1 MKYGMWLDEWF
12 RNYIQPSSKIKTCE
26 RYSEIIEKHLKVKL
40 GEYELDELTPLVLQ
54 RYVTGLMQSGNI
66 VTGKGLAANSVN
78 GIITVIQN
86 SLKLAYT
93 LGELKEYTAD
103 KIKRPKTKEKEVSCF
118 SLAEQKKIEQAALS
132 SKKRKFIGIVICLY
146 SGLRIGELLAL
157 TWSDIDFTKGTLAVN
172 KTCHDGRDEKGNLC
186 RITDLPKTASS
197 KRMIPL
203 PKQLLPVLKEYKR
216 KSISEYV
223 VESENGEPPTVRSYQ
238 RTFELLQKRLHTLV
252 VTRELKNYGVE
263 VYFVED
269 NIRTMDGDGELRLTI
284 MATLAQEESRKISE
298 RVRAGQKISRDKG
311 VLFGNGNI
319 LGYDR
324 DKAKGTY
331 VINPEQAETVRMI
344 YDMYSAGKGMS
355 QIRNEL
361 IRLKRKD
368 SSGLVRWE
376 NCKIARILHNSTYKG
391 YPAYLKSRRNNFLDQ
406 KIIRNRDED
415 TYLYVKGDFE
425 PIISEKQWDRCRQ
438 IREQRVRRN
447 KILTENGEKSHL
459 TGVHTSDDVW
469 TKKLRCRC
477 GYRMR
482 RNKWRKNRNGELI
495 YGYKCYNQLNNGT
508 KTTRLQ
514 AGVDDAGFCD
524 LKEICDWKLEMMA
537 RRIFSGLWGNKKDI
551 LNKVS
556 SLYQV
561 GVFMEYREAETVK
574 DRVTEQLA
582 KLDEK
587 LKKLTRMRLEDEI
600 TRESYF
606 EFKSEIEKEK
616 LDLLSKRRVLDA
628 GMVPNGN
635 PEDPAKKAE
644 DFLLAKMDFTDH
656 RIDRDVIGQFVGT
669 IVPVTE
675 TCFNW
680 YMNFDLADKS
690 DDMKRLVWEFTI
702 DYKEAKSY
710 RKERDGM
717 LRQNQ
722 WHDLTVRVFM

>member
-1 MKYGMWLDEWF
+1 MYENGLDFSIGGSVDRKRQRRVVFYGRVSTEHEAQLAALENQMKWYDDQANYHDNWTVLKKYIDEGITGTQAKKRPAF
-12 RNYIQPSSKIKTCE
+12 LQMIQDAKQK
-26 RYSEIIEKHLKVKL
+26 KFDL
-40 GEYELDELTPLVLQ
+40 
-54 RYVTGLMQSGNI
+54 I
-66 VTGKGLAANSVN
+66 VTREVCRFARN
-78 GIITVIQN
+78 TV
-86 SLKLAYT
+86 
-93 LGELKEYTAD
+93 D
-103 KIKRPKTKEKEVSCF
+103 
-118 SLAEQKKIEQAALS
+118 
-132 SKKRKFIGIVICLY
+132 
-146 SGLRIGELLAL
+146 
-157 TWSDIDFTKGTLAVN
+157 
-172 KTCHDGRDEKGNLC
+172 
-186 RITDLPKTASS
+186 
-197 KRMIPL
+197 
-203 PKQLLPVLKEYKR
+203 
-216 KSISEYV
+216 
-223 VESENGEPPTVRSYQ
+223 
-238 RTFELLQKRLHTLV
+238 TLV

-269 NIRTMDGDGELRLTI
+269 NIWTMDGDGELRLTI
-284 MATLAQEESRKISE
+284 MATLAQEESRKTSE

-311 VLFGNGNI
+311 VLYGNGNI

-324 DKAKGTY
+324 DKNTGTY
-331 VINPEQAETVRMI
+331 VINSDQAETVRMI
-344 YDMYSAGKGMS
+344 YDLYSSGKGMG
-355 QIRNEL
+355 QIRNEM
-361 IRLKRKD
+361 IRRGRKD
-368 SSGLVRWE
+368 SSGLVRWDYS
-376 NCKIARILHNSTYKG
+376 KISRVLHNSVYKG
-391 YPAYLKSRRNNFLDQ
+391 YMAYLKSRRNNFLDQ
-406 KIIRNRDED
+406 KTIRNHDES
-415 TYLYVKGDFE
+415 TYMYVKGNFE
-425 PIISEKQWDRCRQ
+425 PIISEEQWERCKQ
-438 IREQRVRRN
+438 IREQRRRQ
-447 KILTENGEKSHL
+447 SHYF
-459 TGVHTSDDVW
+459 TSDGEVKHTIGIREGNDVW
-469 TKKLRCRC
+469 VKKLVCRC
-477 GYRMR
+477 GHKMR
-482 RNKWRKNRNGELI
+482 RNKWRKNKNGDII

-508 KTTRLQ
+508 KTTRQQ

-635 PEDPAKKAE
+635 PEDPAKKVE

-690 DDMKRLVWEFTI
+690 DEMKKLVWEFTI

-710 RKERDGM
+710 RKERNGM

>member
-1 MKYGMWLDEWF
+1 MIENGMVMPTDVNFDRKRQRKVVFYGRVSTEHEAQLAALENQIQWYDDIAAKNPNWYILKKYIDEGITGTQAKKRPAF
-12 RNYIQPSSKIKTCE
+12 
-26 RYSEIIEKHLKVKL
+26 
-40 GEYELDELTPLVLQ
+40 LQ
-54 RYVTGLMQSGNI
+54 MVQDAKQKKFDLI
-66 VTGKGLAANSVN
+66 VTREVCRFARN
-78 GIITVIQN
+78 TV
-86 SLKLAYT
+86 
-93 LGELKEYTAD
+93 D
-103 KIKRPKTKEKEVSCF
+103 
-118 SLAEQKKIEQAALS
+118 
-132 SKKRKFIGIVICLY
+132 
-146 SGLRIGELLAL
+146 
-157 TWSDIDFTKGTLAVN
+157 
-172 KTCHDGRDEKGNLC
+172 
-186 RITDLPKTASS
+186 
-197 KRMIPL
+197 
-203 PKQLLPVLKEYKR
+203 
-216 KSISEYV
+216 
-223 VESENGEPPTVRSYQ
+223 
-238 RTFELLQKRLHTLV
+238 TLV

-269 NIRTMDGDGELRLTI
+269 NIWTMDGDGELRLTI

-344 YDMYSAGKGMS
+344 YDMYSVGKGMS

-425 PIISEKQWDRCRQ
+425 PIISEEQWDRCRQ

-482 RNKWRKNRNGELI
+482 RNKWRKNKNGEVI
-495 YGYKCYNQLNNGT
+495 YGYKCYNQLNNGL
-508 KTTRLQ
+508 KDIRLES
-514 AGVDDAGFCD
+514 GIDDAKTCN
-524 LKEICDWKLEMMA
+524 LREICDWKLEMMA
-537 RRIFSGLWGNKKDI
+537 RHIFAGLWGSKKDI
-551 LNKVS
+551 LNNVS
-556 SLYQV
+556 SLYQI
-561 GVFMEYREAETVK
+561 GVFEEYQKAAEIKSTVDK
-574 DRVTEQLA
+574 EIT

-587 LKKLTRMRLEDEI
+587 LKRLTRMRLEDEI
-600 TRESYF
+600 PKDSYLDL
-606 EFKSEIEKEK
+606 KKEIEQEK
-616 LDLLSKRRVLDA
+616 IELINKRRILDA
-628 GMVPNGN
+628 GMVPN
-635 PEDPAKKAE
+635 EDGEEEPAKKVE
-644 DFLLAKMDFTDH
+644 EFLLSKMDFTDH